1 MFSREHS
8 GHSQTVCLCISAHN
22 IHVLDGLTSRTF
34 YKVVNCR
41 DRNKPRTVSLKLEV
55 DITEVGSANSSQL
68 CSLETDKRLILVEG
82 LIPSFYL
89 LQTNRLVKEDMCRGN
104 NSPDCRKQMGME
116 SGLCRRTQLG
126 GFRFHCGKMGVGRNF
141 LRGNGLI
148 YVRVVGCL

>member
-8 GHSQTVCLCISAHN
+8 GHSQTISFCISAHN
-22 IHVLDGLTSRTF
+22 IHVLDGLTCRTF

-89 LQTNRLVKEDMCRGN
+89 FQTNRLVKEDMGRGN
-104 NSPDCRKQMGME
+104 NSTDCRKQMGSE
-116 SGLCRRTQLG
+116 VDLCRRTQEGSFL
-126 GFRFHCGKMGVGRNF
+126 FISGR
-141 LRGNGLI
+141 
-148 YVRVVGCL
+148 